1 MYELHI
7 NKENNKIG
15 FKLYKR
21 NPCISKKK
29 VILRPI
35 SPRSPCAPDI
45 PGTYNVNSS
54 SGCVRPGLFRP
65 EVKRPPPMRPDTTGG
80 IWMHWRRPFCVQTAQ
95 TPPPPRNPP
104 SNAQP
109 LPPFMPKVHIP
120 MLPFC
125 GHLSTATS
133 HIPAP
138 PPDTP
143 ARQISSHDT
152 LSPLTSSLASL

>member
-65 EVKRPPPMRPDTTGG
+65 QVKWPPPMRPDTTGG

-95 TPPPPRNPP
+95 TPPPPET
-104 SNAQP
+104 
-109 LPPFMPKVHIP
+109 LPPTPSLF
-120 MLPFC
+120 LPSC
-125 GHLSTATS
+125 LKSTFPCCCSADTFQPQALTS
-133 HIPAP
+133 RP
-138 PPDTP
+138 PPQTRRP
-143 ARQISSHDT
+143 ARFPPMIPF
-152 LSPLTSSLASL
+152 LL